1 MKVIFLSII
10 DDFLLKE
17 LFGVVY
23 FSAKFD
29 ELVTHDVGRWSLF

>member
-29 ELVTHDVGRWSLF
+29 ELVTNDVGRWSLF